1 MDGELQRTVG
11 RNIRRIRATRGLSQ
25 EELAELIGNHRT
37 YVGSVER
44 GERNLS
50 LRSLERLADSLG
62 VDPVALLAPPEHGE
76 PGPGEPG
83 PGAPEPGDA
92 EPAEPTPGAPGPGDA
107 DRAPRGPAAS

>member
-11 RNIRRIRATRGLSQ
+11 RNIRRIRAARELSQ

-50 LRSLERLADSLG
+50 LRSLERLAAGLG
-62 VDPVALLAPPEHGE
+62 VDPVALLAPPA
-76 PGPGEPG
+76 PGEP
-83 PGAPEPGDA
+83 APR
-92 EPAEPTPGAPGPGDA
+92 EPA
-107 DRAPRGPAAS
+107 PREPAAS

>member
-11 RNIRRIRATRGLSQ
+11 RNIRRIRAARELSQ

-50 LRSLERLADSLG
+50 LRSLERLAAGLG
-62 VDPVALLAPPEHGE
+62 VDPVALLAPPA
-76 PGPGEPG
+76 PGEP
-83 PGAPEPGDA
+83 
-92 EPAEPTPGAPGPGDA
+92 
-107 DRAPRGPAAS
+107 APRERAAS

>member
-62 VDPVALLAPPEHGE
+62 VDPVALLAPPE
-76 PGPGEPG
+76 PGDPG
-83 PGAPEPGDA
+83 PGAPGPRDA
-92 EPAEPTPGAPGPGDA
+92 EPGEPTPGSPGPGDA
-107 DRAPRGPAAS
+107 ERAPREPAAS

>member
-11 RNIRRIRATRGLSQ
+11 RNIRRIRAARELSQ

-50 LRSLERLADSLG
+50 LRSLERLAAGLG
-62 VDPVALLAPPEHGE
+62 VDPVALLAPPAPGEPAPREPAPRE
-76 PGPGEPG
+76 PGPRE
-83 PGAPEPGDA
+83 
-92 EPAEPTPGAPGPGDA
+92 
-107 DRAPRGPAAS
+107 PAAS

>member
-1 MDGELQRTVG
+1 MDGELQGTVG

-62 VDPVALLAPPEHGE
+62 VDPVALLAPPASGE
-76 PGPGEPG
+76 PEL
-83 PGAPEPGDA
+83 GASEPGDA
-92 EPAEPTPGAPGPGDA
+92 EPAQPAPAAAGPGDA
-107 DRAPRGPAAS
+107 ERAPRDPAAS